1 MKIHFLSDLH
11 IEVKSLPKG
20 FMSEVERVEADVT
33 VLAGDIDVGL
43 KGLELALQISRPV
56 IYVMG
61 NHEYYGKRSMGDLL
75 NKARE
80 KVAGTHVHLLEND
93 TVVLD
98 GVRFIG
104 ATLWTDFSLMHD
116 FVLRM
121 DAMLIAQHKMNDYQV
136 IQLRRRHEGGEQM
149 LTPSHVLDFH
159 QESRAFIERELAMP
173 FEGKTVVVTHHA
185 PSKESIDQRSME
197 GEGAVRKAL
206 ARLSRDAMYASH
218 LDHLVERADLWI
230 HGHTHVS
237 LDYPIGKGR
246 VVSNPRGYGGIA
258 EVSGFNPSRI
268 VEV

>member
-1 MKIHFLSDLH
+1 MKIN
-11 IEVKSLPKG
+11 
-20 FMSEVERVEADVT
+20 
-33 VLAGDIDVGL
+33 
-43 KGLELALQISRPV
+43 RPV

-61 NHEYYGKRSMGDLL
+61 NHEYYSKKRSMSELL
-75 NKARE
+75 NKVRE
-80 KVAGTHVHLLEND
+80 KISGTHVHLLEND

-104 ATLWTDFSLMHD
+104 ATLWTDFALMHD
-116 FVLRM
+116 FVQRM
-121 DAMLIAQHKMNDYQV
+121 DAMLIAQQQMNDYQM

-149 LTPSHVLDFH
+149 LTPSHMLDFH
-159 QESRAFIERELAMP
+159 QASRAFIERELALP
-173 FEGKTVVVTHHA
+173 FEVKTVVVTHHA
-185 PSKESIDQRSME
+185 PSKVSVDQRSME

-206 ARLSRDAMYASH
+206 ADMGRESIYASH

-237 LDYPIGKGR
+237 LDYQIGKGR

-258 EVSGFNPSRI
+258 EVAGFNPNRV

>member
-1 MKIHFLSDLH
+1 MNIHFLSDLH
-11 IEVKSLPKG
+11 IEIKNPPKG
-20 FMSEVERVEADVT
+20 FMSDVERVEADVT

-43 KGLELALQISRPV
+43 KGLELAFKINRPV

-61 NHEYYGKRSMGDLL
+61 NHEYYGKRSMSDLL
-75 NKARE
+75 KKMRE
-80 KVAGTHVHLLEND
+80 KTAGTHVHLLEND

-104 ATLWTDFSLMHD
+104 ATLWTDFALMQD
-116 FVLRM
+116 FVQRM
-121 DAMLIAQHKMNDYQV
+121 DAMLIAQQQMNDYRV

-149 LTPSHVLDFH
+149 LTPSHALTLH
-159 QESRAFIERELAMP
+159 EESRAFIERELALP

-185 PSKESIDQRSME
+185 PSKESVDQRSME

-206 ARLSRDAMYASH
+206 ADMGCDSAYASH

-237 LDYPIGKGR
+237 LDYQIGKGR

-258 EVSGFNPSRI
+258 EVAGFNPVRI